1 MSNSEEFNLLVQE
14 FYSRNHI
21 KDHEEKYIKGFR
33 RRLGRFLSQ
42 LDDGSEVKQ
51 IILDCIKDNYKYYSK
66 AEILTVLKKFHESL
80 VAQLSCSGINF
91 SECHFSSILNKETY
105 KHNSSNAILNLY
117 IDINE
122 LPNHAYYEFTDIL
135 DLEYGRAKFL
145 EKKDGKFSHYDDRFY
160 RLESERLKVEWKSRL
175 SNKKYLILIDDY
187 TGSGKTIIDF
197 IILIKKYVGDDIRL
211 IIYCIHATKVSK
223 NTVNEFLSVEGIK
236 GQIES
241 YEESDMYFANAYEK
255 QNIIKSFGKF
265 RNPLGY
271 DETES
276 VLTTYRNTPN
286 NTLEL
291 FWNDNLIDNGWCSL
305 FPRDKKNEG
314 SYKFMS
320 DWVKERNKL
329 QWFMTY
335 KEIPEEIRDQTV
347 VLLYVKNNNRQRSN
361 IVEIELSQI
370 ICYNDSVMQECQD
383 KNLIELIDNI
393 YKLSEQGLDFLK
405 QLKLNKV
412 TFQRIK
418 KDFMEIGEQKE
429 PPPLRL

>member
-1 MSNSEEFNLLVQE
+1 MSNSEEFNLLVQK

-21 KDHEEKYIKGFR
+21 KDYEEKYIKGFR

-66 AEILTVLKKFHESL
+66 AEILAVLKKFHESL
-80 VAQLSCSGINF
+80 VEQLSYRGTNF

-145 EKKDGKFSHYDDRFY
+145 EKEDGEFSHYDDRFY
-160 RLESERLKVEWKSRL
+160 RLESERLKVEWKRRL

-197 IILIKKYVGDDIRL
+197 IKLIKKYVGDDIRL

-223 NTVNEFLSVEGIK
+223 NTVNEFLSVEGLN

-241 YEESDMYFANAYEK
+241 HEESDMYFANAYEK

-265 RNPLGY
+265 SHPLGY
-271 DETES
+271 EETES

-291 FWNDNLIDNGWCSL
+291 FWNDNLIDNGWRSL

-314 SYKFMS
+314 SYKYMS

-370 ICYNDSVMQECQD
+370 ICYTDSVMQECQD
-383 KNLIELIDNI
+383 KNLIELIDNT

-405 QLKLNKV
+405 QLKLNEV
-412 TFQRIK
+412 TFRRIK

-429 PPPLRL
+429 LPPLRL

>member
-1 MSNSEEFNLLVQE
+1 MSNSEEFNLLVQK

-21 KDHEEKYIKGFR
+21 EDHEEKYIKGFR

-80 VAQLSCSGINF
+80 VEQLSCSGINF

-135 DLEYGRAKFL
+135 NLEYGRAKFL
-145 EKKDGKFSHYDDRFY
+145 EKNDGKFSHYDDRFY
-160 RLESERLKVEWKSRL
+160 RLESERLKVEWKRRL

-197 IILIKKYVGDDIRL
+197 IRLIKKYIGDDIRL

-223 NTVNEFLSVEGIK
+223 NTIKEFLSSEDLN
-236 GQIES
+236 GQVAS
-241 YEESDMYFANAYEK
+241 YEESDKYFANSYEE
-255 QNIIKSFGKF
+255 QSIIEAFGNF
-265 RNPLGY
+265 CNPLGY
-271 DETES
+271 EDTES

-291 FWNDNLIDNGWCSL
+291 FWNDNLIDNGWRSL
-305 FPRDKKNEG
+305 FPRDKKNGG

-320 DWVKERNKL
+320 NWAKERNKL

-335 KEIPEEIRDQTV
+335 NKIPEEIRQKAV
-347 VLLYVKNNNRQRSN
+347 VLLYVKNNKKQRSN

-370 ICYNDSVMQECQD
+370 ICYTDSVMQECQD
-383 KNLIELIDNI
+383 ENLIELIDNS
-393 YKLSEQGLDFLK
+393 YTLSEQGLDFLK
-405 QLKLNKV
+405 QFKLHKV
-412 TFQRIK
+412 DFQKIK
-418 KDFMEIGEQKE
+418 KDFMGIGEQKE
-429 PPPLRL
+429 PPFLSL

>member
-1 MSNSEEFNLLVQE
+1 M
-14 FYSRNHI
+14 
-21 KDHEEKYIKGFR
+21 
-33 RRLGRFLSQ
+33 
-42 LDDGSEVKQ
+42 
-51 IILDCIKDNYKYYSK
+51 
-66 AEILTVLKKFHESL
+66 
-80 VAQLSCSGINF
+80 
-91 SECHFSSILNKETY
+91 
-105 KHNSSNAILNLY
+105 LY
-117 IDINE
+117 LIYNE

-145 EKKDGKFSHYDDRFY
+145 EKNDGKFSHYDDRFY
-160 RLESERLKVEWKSRL
+160 RLESERLKVEWKRRL

-197 IILIKKYVGDDIRL
+197 IKLIKKYVGDDIRL

-223 NTVNEFLSVEGIK
+223 NTVNEFLSVEGLN

-271 DETES
+271 EETES

-291 FWNDNLIDNGWCSL
+291 FWNDNLIDNGWRSL

-320 DWVKERNKL
+320 NWVKERNKL

-370 ICYNDSVMQECQD
+370 ICYTDSVMQECQD
-383 KNLIELIDNI
+383 KNLIELIDNT

-405 QLKLNKV
+405 QLKLNEV
-412 TFQRIK
+412 TFRRIK

-429 PPPLRL
+429 LPPLRL